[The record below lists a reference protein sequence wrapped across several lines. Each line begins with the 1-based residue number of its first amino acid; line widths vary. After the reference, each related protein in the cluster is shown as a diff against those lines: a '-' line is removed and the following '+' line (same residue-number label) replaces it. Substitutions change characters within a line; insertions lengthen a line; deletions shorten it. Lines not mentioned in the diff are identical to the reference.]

1 MSSTRPPGDPRDAE
15 LLRQVLQA
23 ARSEEPS
30 PELADRVLDGIEY
43 RRRLEKLAASPERHR
58 PRRLLLAGASG
69 LAAAAAVALVAR
81 TWLVEPPPITPEPRP
96 ASPPSPAPAPSTP
109 PTPPVDVCA
118 EPVVATGNAPL
129 VDDFEDGD
137 DALAPFERRSGYWR
151 WARETD
157 AAGTAPALLP
167 IPRPEPTRHNA
178 LALHVKGGRLLD
190 WGAAVEVTFR
200 PACLDAS
207 RYAGV
212 SFEARGPGRIYFS
225 PREASIIPVES
236 GGTCTE
242 DCHNPHVAKL
252 DLTPRWQT
260 YSVRWEDVRQRGIG
274 KPPLDPRRLNSL
286 AFLVRP
292 EDTPY
297 DVWLDSVRFIP
308 R

>member
-1 MSSTRPPGDPRDAE
+1 MSGSRSPESRDAE
-15 LLRQVLQA
+15 LLRQVLLA
-23 ARSEEPS
+23 ARSEEP
-30 PELADRVLDGIEY
+30 PAELADRVLDGIEY
-43 RRRLEKLAASPERHR
+43 RRRLEQLATSPERTR
-58 PRRLLLAGASG
+58 PRRLLLVGASAV
-69 LAAAAAVALVAR
+69 AAAAALVLAVR
-81 TWLVEPPPITPEPRP
+81 AWVVEPPPITPEPRP
-96 ASPPSPAPAPSTP
+96 AAPAAPTPSTP
-109 PTPPVDVCA
+109 PAPSQDPCA
-118 EPVVATGNAPL
+118 EALIMPGQAPL

-137 DALAPFERRSGYWR
+137 DALAPFERRSGFWR

-167 IPRPEPTRHNA
+167 IPRPDATAHNA

-190 WGAAVEVTFR
+190 WGAVVEVTFR
-200 PACLDAS
+200 PACVDAS

-225 PREASIIPVES
+225 PRQVNIIPVES
-236 GGTCTE
+236 GGSCKE
-242 DCHNPHVAKL
+242 DCHNPHVTKV

-274 KPPLDPRRLNSL
+274 KPPLDPHRLNSL
-286 AFLVRP
+286 AFFVRP

-297 DVWLDSVRFIP
+297 DVWIDSVRFIP